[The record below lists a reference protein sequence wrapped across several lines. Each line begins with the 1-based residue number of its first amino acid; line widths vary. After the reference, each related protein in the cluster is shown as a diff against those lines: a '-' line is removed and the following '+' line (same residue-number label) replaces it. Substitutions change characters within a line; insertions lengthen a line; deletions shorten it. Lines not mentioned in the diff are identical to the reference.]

1 MTTVLHNSTT
11 PSVSVTAAS
20 GNDQPQLVATIV
32 PDEQR
37 ISFWP
42 QHFGLIPQWVALEPR
57 VFGWM
62 DRLCED
68 YCGGIWN
75 LYTLNNGGAFMA
87 PEPDDDDDET
97 WVLFNAMNGIRHIL
111 AVRKSALLQIDTLI
125 RQLAEISVLTESI
138 GGKTARDWAMKQDF
152 RCGCWLMEKPETAM
166 KAITRNLDR
175 EIWRGLMQRSGM
187 LSLMDAQARDTW
199 YRSLEY
205 DNFPEISE
213 ANIWS
218 TFEQLH
224 QNKDDVFERG
234 VINVFRVLSWNYKT
248 NSPCKFGSK
257 IIVNNL
263 VRWDRWGFH
272 LNSGQQADRLTD
284 LERMLHLFSG
294 KPIPDNREN
303 ITIHLD
309 EHIQSVQGKEDY
321 EDEMF
326 SIRYFK
332 KGSAY
337 ITFRKSEL
345 VDRLNDIIAEHY
357 PDMLSV

>member
-1 MTTVLHNSTT
+1 MKTLSQNTTSSACAPETDL
-11 PSVSVTAAS
+11 
-20 GNDQPQLVATIV
+20 QQLVATLV

-42 QHFGLIPQWVALEPR
+42 QHFGLIPQWVTLEPR

-97 WVLFNAMNGIRHIL
+97 WVLFNAMNGIR
-111 AVRKSALLQIDTLI
+111 
-125 RQLAEISVLTESI
+125 QLAEISSMTESI
-138 GGKTARDWAMKQDF
+138 GGKTSLDWAMKQDF

-175 EIWRGLMQRSGM
+175 EIWRDLMQRSGM

-224 QNKDDVFERG
+224 QNKDEVFERG
-234 VINVFRVLSWNYKT
+234 VINVFRGLSWNYKT

-263 VRWDRWGFH
+263 VRGDRWGLH
-272 LNSGQQADRLTD
+272 LITGQQADRLAD
-284 LERMLHLFSG
+284 LERMLYLFSG

-303 ITIHLD
+303 IIIRLD
-309 EHIQSVQGKEDY
+309 DHIRSVQGKACY

-326 SIRYFK
+326 NIRYFK
-332 KGSAY
+332 KGSAH
-337 ITFRKSEL
+337 ITFRKPEL
-345 VDRLNDIIAEHY
+345 VDRLNDIIARHY
-357 PDMLSV
+357 SEMLPSL